1 MEINLVLQ
9 PSQCRKMQTHLVVP
23 HTPPTKG
30 CIMNHQNTLHLIK
43 LSSKTGD
50 DADNQEVSKASS
62 DQSVMDVQP
71 NATSIVEINEIKGR
85 HQYLNLPL
93 LLNVD
98 LANGMQ
104 ENTTRSVRI
113 GRAASSGAV
122 RRGREVSLG
131 ARIRQKPTKCQE
143 SGPLPP
149 SDVVEIRPGPPLT
162 PAPYQFHHMNNQ
174 GNCLR
179 SKILIII

>member
-9 PSQCRKMQTHLVVP
+9 PPPPPQCRKMQTHLVVP
-23 HTPPTKG
+23 HTPPTTG
-30 CIMNHQNTLHLIK
+30 CIMNHQNTLHLMK

-62 DQSVMDVQP
+62 DQSVMDIQP

-98 LANGMQ
+98 LAHGMP

-122 RRGREVSLG
+122 RRRREVSLD
-131 ARIRQKPTKCQE
+131 ARIRQKPTECQK
-143 SGPLPP
+143 SGPPPP
-149 SDVVEIRPGPPLT
+149 SDVAEIRPGPPLT
-162 PAPYQFHHMNNQ
+162 PAVQHHINFTT
-174 GNCLR
+174 
-179 SKILIII
+179 